1 VALLD
6 PGPPAVALCLLA
18 HEPGL
23 GRGCPPVVIPPV
35 EIPDRGV
42 RELLDIGVV
51 ERCKSDRYIIAAQF
65 RDMAA
70 IE

>member
-1 VALLD
+1 V
-6 PGPPAVALCLLA
+6 
-18 HEPGL
+18 PGL
-23 GRGCPPVVIPPV
+23 GRGRPPVVILPI
-35 EIPDRGV
+35 EIPDGGF
-42 RELLDIGVV
+42 REFRDTGVV